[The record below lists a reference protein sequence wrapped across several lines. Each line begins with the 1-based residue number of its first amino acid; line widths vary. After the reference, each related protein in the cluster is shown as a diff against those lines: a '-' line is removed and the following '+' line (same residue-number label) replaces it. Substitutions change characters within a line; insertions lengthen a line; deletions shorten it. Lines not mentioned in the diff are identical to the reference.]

1 MYAMSLYHYA
11 RPLKGRDRMECEAF
25 LQDFYNF
32 LQPWGSAAIDAYLN
46 KNPQSSVSRRI
57 LIEILQRPEKSYEV
71 EYYAVLREVFM
82 LEGKK
87 LEDCISSK
95 VREFWEEISIKKSCL
110 EQEKDI
116 QFYLSP

>member
-1 MYAMSLYHYA
+1 MLLYGNA
-11 RPLKGRDRMECEAF
+11 RPLKGRDRRECEVL

-32 LQPWGSAAIDAYLN
+32 LRPWESAAIDAYLK
-46 KNPQSSVSRRI
+46 KNPQSSLSTQR
-57 LIEILQRPEKSYEV
+57 LIEILRRPRKSYEV

-82 LEGKK
+82 LEGKT
-87 LEDCISSK
+87 LEDGISSK
-95 VREFWEEISIKKSCL
+95 VREFWEEISIKKSSP